1 MKITFAV
8 PESGCAYWR
17 AKQPCNMI
25 KKQGLADVQIF
36 NNQKTHEEM
45 DELLQWGDVIVLQS
59 SMGVDMVAMVAR
71 LKKEGKTVVG
81 DYDDLSFSLSPF
93 NPAYKTMGTKN
104 VKVEHGEEEGYI
116 WKDGVD
122 GFSLNANLLRYRSL
136 QDILKMF
143 NMITTTGNYIKNVY
157 GEYNPNISILPN
169 SIDFN
174 LFQPFPKK
182 DNKQVR
188 IGWTPSDSHYSEIW
202 MVKRVMRRLF
212 KKYGNKIK
220 FVVLGS
226 LFELDKEFNGDEME
240 RSAFIGLDTY
250 PLKLAALDLDIGIC
264 PLDDNE
270 FNRAKSPLKWSEY
283 SAMKIPSVVSRL
295 EAYACVDDGV
305 TGLVAGTEDEFYEKL
320 CELVESKE
328 LRNKITQN
336 AYDKNYQDYNLDKNA
351 MLWVDAYEQAM
362 ENVDLPEMQ
371 EGDLLTQ
378 EVGV

>member
-1 MKITFAV
+1 
-8 PESGCAYWR
+8 
-17 AKQPCNMI
+17 MI